1 MATSRTGTTTWKT
14 LRKRAIYRAKRAG
27 LTHCPSCKVE
37 LNYDVGQTPTS
48 AEVDHILPFSKGG
61 QDHIDNVTVICRL
74 CNVRKGNKAAPTT
87 PTINKG
93 PIRASRAW

>member
-1 MATSRTGTTTWKT
+1 MTTSRTGTAAWKN

-27 LTHCPSCKVE
+27 LTHCPSCKVKLDYE
-37 LNYDVGQTPTS
+37 VSITPAS
-48 AEVDHILPFSKGG
+48 AEVDHIIPHSRGG
-61 QDHIDNVTVICRL
+61 ADHIDNVTVICRD

-87 PTINKG
+87 PTVNRG